1 MSLVTGKVVAVR
13 GQVVEVTFTGDKP
26 NVHDILV
33 LEQDQLTKMEVYTSA
48 GADSYYCLLL
58 TSSNTIPRGA
68 NVINTR
74 KPVTIPVGQ
83 ELLGRVVDLFGNP
96 RDKGPQIQT
105 QENWPIYRDAP
116 LYAEVSVPKEVL
128 ITGIKGID
136 LFCPILRGGKIG
148 LFGGAGVGK
157 TILLTEIIHNVI
169 QLSPTEDNSK
179 TLSVFAGIGERTREG
194 QELVE
199 SLESGGVLPYA
210 TLVFG
215 HMGENPA
222 IRFLTG
228 ATALTVSEYFRDVL
242 KKNVLFFADNVFRLA
257 QAGNELSLLMNSIPS
272 EDSYQATLAS
282 EMASFHERLASTKE
296 NSITSVEAIYV
307 PNDDILD
314 QGVQS
319 ILPYLDSTIILS
331 RQIYQEGKLPAIDF
345 IASTSSALSPDF
357 VGQEHYKTALQAQS
371 VLKKAVSIERIV
383 QLIGENELN
392 VEDQVIYKRAKILR
406 AYFTQSFHTVE
417 KQTGRK
423 GKFVPI
429 ETTIKDTNDI
439 LSGVYDA
446 VSEDR
451 FMFIGEAKEAMGPI
465 AIGQAPLPQQQNAQ
479 QPQQAPQQNTP
490 PQQTPPAQPQQA
502 PQQTPQTPSQPE
514 PDKQ

>member
-1 MSLVTGKVVAVR
+1 MSLVTGKVVAVK
-13 GQVVEVTFTGDKP
+13 GQVVEVTFAGDKP

-33 LEQDQLTKMEVYTSA
+33 LEQDQLTKMEVYASA
-48 GADSYYCLLL
+48 GADSYFCLLL

-68 NVINTR
+68 NIINTR
-74 KPVTIPVGQ
+74 KPVTIPVG
-83 ELLGRVVDLFGNP
+83 EEILGRVLDLFGNP

-105 QENWPIYRDAP
+105 AENWPIYRDTP
-116 LYAEVSVPKEVL
+116 LYAEVTVPKEIL

-169 QLSPTEDNSK
+169 QLSPTKNDSK

-228 ATALTVSEYFRDVL
+228 ATALTIAEYFRDVL
-242 KKNVLFFADNVFRLA
+242 KKDVLFFADNVFRLA

-282 EMASFHERLASTKE
+282 EMASFHERLASTRE
-296 NSITSVEAIYV
+296 NSITSIEAIYV

-345 IASTSSALSPDF
+345 IASTSSALAPEF
-357 VGQEHYKTALQAQS
+357 VGQEHYKTALQTQS

-392 VEDQVIYKRAKILR
+392 VEDQVIYKRAKLLR

-446 VSEDR
+446 VSEEK
-451 FMFIGEAKEAMGPI
+451 FMFIGEAKEAVMPI
-465 AIGQAPLPQQQNAQ
+465 AIGQAGLQQQSTQVQPAPPTMQ
-479 QPQQAPQQNTP
+479 QP
-490 PQQTPPAQPQQA
+490 PQQPSSP
-502 PQQTPQTPSQPE
+502 PQTENS
-514 PDKQ
+514 DKQ